1 MQHEL
6 QQTARRPTLYPNRK
20 WLARFPPPLPPRHA
34 RAPPRAGPPG
44 PPAPRAR
51 APSRVVARGC
61 QTVAGVPMEWRASA
75 ACPATLHSAAPLRA
89 AAVCARVAAAVGALR
104 ARMCQGAAPRLRL
117 VRLECVLTRRGPAR
131 IYTPRA
137 RRDE

>member
-1 MQHEL
+1 MVAL
-6 QQTARRPTLYPNRK
+6 APRPACRAPAFSLHVRVRAPAAFSGDPAP
-20 WLARFPPPLPPRHA
+20 LARALA
-34 RAPPRAGPPG
+34 L
-44 PPAPRAR
+44 
-51 APSRVVARGC
+51 VVARGC

-104 ARMCQGAAPRLRL
+104 ARMCQSADPRLRL